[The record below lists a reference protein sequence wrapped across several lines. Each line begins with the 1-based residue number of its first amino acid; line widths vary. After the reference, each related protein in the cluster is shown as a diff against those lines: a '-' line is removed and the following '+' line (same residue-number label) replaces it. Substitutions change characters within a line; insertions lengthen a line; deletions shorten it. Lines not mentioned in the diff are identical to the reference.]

1 MGYNTRYTISLSGQS
16 SEEENNEILAT
27 QIYDGLTVARFV
39 DGDVDEMKWYD
50 HENDM
55 TALSIKYPHVTFT
68 LEGCGEEMPD
78 LWKKYFLGG
87 QMQRADAEITYSPCT
102 LKPPPTKTVEDAR
115 SKRLRAKLDAHF
127 TSEERELLAK
137 VIVEDEGRKKN
148 L

>member
-87 QMQRADAEITYSPCT
+87 QMQREMT
-102 LKPPPTKTVEDAR
+102 LALVLGLPDPPPHAGHPNCRCSLTTVLPGYGFDSAGMLTYVG
-115 SKRLRAKLDAHF
+115 KDH
-127 TSEERELLAK
+127 
-137 VIVEDEGRKKN
+137 DEYVNQRK
-148 L
+148 

>member
-27 QIYDGLTVARFV
+27 QIYNGLTIARFV

-68 LEGCGEEMPD
+68 LEGCGEETFD

-87 QMQRADAEITYSPCT
+87 QMQRADAEITYPPCT
-102 LKPPPTKTVEDAR
+102 LTPPPTKAIENAR
-115 SKRLRAKLDAHF
+115 RKRLRAKLDAHF
-127 TSEERELLAK
+127 TPEERKLLAK
-137 VIVEDEGRKKN
+137 IVEDESQKKD